1 MSDRTQKRP
10 LGRSLFL
17 ALVGALLVTAAP
29 AEAVT
34 PLFPT
39 KKIEK
44 VKPVKKK
51 KTMGPASHLPLA
63 LQATRKNLLAGKR
76 VTYRQLQALADAGDG
91 IGAFKLAER
100 IQSQDDPKLAT
111 HALHYYSLAAFAG
124 RGYAV
129 RHMLNILADDQLQLS
144 PSHLASAEAA
154 LRNQAKKGN
163 EIAVDGL
170 IKLYSQGR
178 PFGEK
183 RGELE
188 ALLASGAGK
197 KNGDTAFRMAVMLLS
212 QPSRTPEQ
220 TEQAARYLGIARD
233 KGSVGMKAAASNL
246 LAQLTEPATGTNAEV
261 Q

>member
-1 MSDRTQKRP
+1 MFDR
-10 LGRSLFL
+10 GRKFLSGSTVMVALIGGLFL
-17 ALVGALLVTAAP
+17 AAAP

-34 PLFPT
+34 PLFPL
-39 KKIEK
+39 KKAEP
-44 VKPVKKK
+44 VKPVKP

-76 VTYRQLQALADAGDG
+76 VTYKQLQALADAGDG
-91 IGAFKLAER
+91 VGAFKLAER
-100 IQSQDDPKLAT
+100 IEKQADPTLASD
-111 HALHYYSLAAFAG
+111 ALHYYALAAFDG

-129 RHMLNILADDQLQLS
+129 RHMLNILADDRLELT

-154 LRNQAKKGN
+154 LRAQAKKGN
-163 EIAVDGL
+163 EVAVEGL

-183 RGELE
+183 REELE

-212 QPSRTPEQ
+212 QPTRTPEQ
-220 TEQAARYLGIARD
+220 TEQATRYLGIARD
-233 KGSVGMKAAASNL
+233 TGSVGMKAAASNL
-246 LAQLTEPATGTNAEV
+246 LAQLTEPGTGTNAEV
-261 Q
+261 QQ

>member
-1 MSDRTQKRP
+1 MSDHAKTLRIRGTV
-10 LGRSLFL
+10 LT
-17 ALVGALLVTAAP
+17 ALIGGLLMTAP

-34 PLFPT
+34 PFFST
-39 KKIEK
+39 KKEEPA
-44 VKPVKKK
+44 KPVKKK
-51 KTMGPASHLPLA
+51 TIGPASHLPLA

-91 IGAFKLAER
+91 VGAFKLAER
-100 IQSQDDPKLAT
+100 IQKQADPTLAT
-111 HALHYYSLAAFAG
+111 DALHYYSLAAYDG

-129 RHMLNILADDQLQLS
+129 RHMLDILANEQVELS

-154 LRNQAKKGN
+154 LRTQARKGN
-163 EIAVDGL
+163 DVAVEGL

-183 RGELE
+183 RAELE

-212 QPSRTPEQ
+212 QPTRTPEQ
-220 TEQAARYLGIARD
+220 TEQATRYLDIARE

-246 LAQLTEPATGTNAEV
+246 LAQLTEPVTGTNAEV
-261 Q
+261 QQ

>member
-1 MSDRTQKRP
+1 MSDRTQKRS
-10 LGRSLFL
+10 LRSTLLL
-17 ALVGALLVTAAP
+17 AVFGGLLVAAAP

-44 VKPVKKK
+44 VKPVRK

-91 IGAFKLAER
+91 VGAFKLAER
-100 IQSQDDPKLAT
+100 IQQQGDPKLAT
-111 HALHYYSLAAFAG
+111 DALHYYSLAAFDG

-129 RHMLNILADDQLQLS
+129 RHMLNILADDQVQLS

-220 TEQAARYLGIARD
+220 TEQAARYLGIARH

-261 Q
+261 QQ

>member
-1 MSDRTQKRP
+1 MSDHARKLRP
-10 LGRSLFL
+10 CSTLLMTLF
-17 ALVGALLVTAAP
+17 GGLLVAAAP

-34 PLFPT
+34 PFFST
-39 KKIEK
+39 KKVEPA
-44 VKPVKKK
+44 KPVKK

-76 VTYRQLQALADAGDG
+76 VTYKQLQALADAGDG
-91 IGAFKLAER
+91 VGAFKLAER
-100 IQSQDDPKLAT
+100 IQKQADPTLAT
-111 HALHYYSLAAFAG
+111 DALHYYALAAYDG

-129 RHMLNILADDQLQLS
+129 RHMLTILADDRLALS

-154 LRNQAKKGN
+154 LRAQAKKGN
-163 EIAVDGL
+163 EVAAEGL

-183 RGELE
+183 RAELE

-197 KNGDTAFRMAVMLLS
+197 KNGDMAFRMAVMLLS
-212 QPSRTPEQ
+212 QPGRTAEQ

-233 KGSVGMKAAASNL
+233 KGSVGMKAAAGNL

-261 Q
+261 QQ